1 MIELNRTLSPPAGP
15 EKLAPAPGMLTAKEY
30 LTVAGGVLA
39 EGSGRS
45 EQFLCPFRPGGRFL
59 PDRHVRCKPISRS
72 AVLPDG
78 PIMERSETSM
88 SIFICPVLSQYLCQ
102 PHPKSEARLFAAS

>member
-1 MIELNRTLSPPAGP
+1 MIELNRTLSPLAGP

-59 PDRHVRCKPISRS
+59 PDRHVR